1 MQKSK
6 ENNWKK
12 ILKIAA
18 SKMFN
23 IICSSFLD
31 ENGKGSGKRFSLFAS
46 VLCLF
51 WIVIFHTDHDNS
63 ISIATIVAG
72 LIAALAGVTAYQAT
86 NKKQ

>member
-1 MQKSK
+1 MQKSNEK
-6 ENNWKK
+6 NWKR
-12 ILKIAA
+12 ILKKAVG
-18 SKMFN
+18 KLFN

-46 VLCLF
+46 VICLF
-51 WIVIFHTDHDNS
+51 WIVIFHTDHNNS